1 MDVLDYCKN
10 MEIELTAWKAKMF
23 DAMNQIDKLP
33 TGSKEKV
40 FPQIEELKMML
51 LDLEDRITKLKTECP
66 TEWSPIREEV
76 GEKVDTLRGKYGQ
89 VMEVMSLG
97 DFGG

>member
-1 MDVLDYCKN
+1 MEVMDYCRN

-23 DAMNQIDKLP
+23 DLMTKIDNLP
-33 TGSKEKV
+33 TGDKQKV
-40 FPQIEELKMML
+40 FPQVGELKMIL
-51 LDLEDRITKLKTECP
+51 TDLEDRITKLKTECP
-66 TEWSPIREEV
+66 TEWSPIKDELE
-76 GEKVDTLRGKYGQ
+76 GNVDTLRGKYGQ

>member
-1 MDVLDYCKN
+1 

-23 DAMNQIDKLP
+23 DAMNKIDKMP
-33 TGSKEKV
+33 TGDKEKLL
-40 FPQIEELKMML
+40 PQLGELKMIVVD
-51 LDLEDRITKLKTECP
+51 LDDRISKLKTECP
-66 TEWSPIREEV
+66 SEWSPVKEEV
-76 GEKVDTLRGKYGQ
+76 DIKVDTLRGKYDK

>member
-1 MDVLDYCKN
+1 MDVMDYCKN

-23 DAMNQIDKLP
+23 DTMNKIDKLP
-33 TGSKEKV
+33 TGSKEKI
-40 FPQIEELKMML
+40 FPQVGELKMIITE
-51 LDLEDRITKLKTECP
+51 LDDRISKLKAECP
-66 TEWSPIREEV
+66 TEWSPIKEEV
-76 GEKVDTLRGKYGQ
+76 DEKVDTLRGKYGQ